1 MVDTRTNP
9 MKRDQTAESIIN
21 INKYE
26 TGEKSGEHEG
36 GNEERIK
43 NNIPPKK
50 DRRF

>member
-9 MKRDQTAESIIN
+9 MKRDQKAESIIN
-21 INKYE
+21 LNKYE
-26 TGEKSGEHEG
+26 TGEESGEHG